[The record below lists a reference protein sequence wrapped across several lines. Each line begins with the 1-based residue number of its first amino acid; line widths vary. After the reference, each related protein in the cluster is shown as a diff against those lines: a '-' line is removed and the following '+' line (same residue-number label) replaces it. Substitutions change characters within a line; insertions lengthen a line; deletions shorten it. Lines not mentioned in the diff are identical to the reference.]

1 MYLQD
6 FELNKKIKLSPVKLA
21 EEEIK
26 AFALSFDPQQ
36 LHFEADK
43 SPYGKIVASGYHT
56 MCAVWRKFIE
66 TNPYGDEIIGGLGI
80 ENLRWLCPV
89 AAGDTLYPTAEIA
102 DVRLSSKAGRGIVK
116 VKICAYNQNDVLVI
130 EFISAAMVKARQ

>member
-6 FELNKKIKLSPVKLA
+6 FELNKITKLSPVKLT
-21 EEEIK
+21 EDEIK

-36 LHFEADK
+36 LHYDADK
-43 SPYGKIVASGYHT
+43 SPYGKIIASGYHT

-80 ENLRWLCPV
+80 ESLRWLCPV
-89 AAGDTLYPTAEIA
+89 SADDILYPTAEVT
-102 DVRLSSKAGRGIVK
+102 DVRPSSKAGRGVVK

-130 EFISAAMVKARQ
+130 EFTSAAMVKAR